1 MSMSRIKKKYMPTNA
16 ELRIL
21 RALWQL
27 GQATVEE
34 IVTAFPAKEQP
45 NYKTTQT
52 FLRIMEQKGFVRHTV
67 RGRVFIFAPLISKEE
82 VDEQS
87 VKTLLQQNFGGSASG
102 LLINLLQSDAVP
114 ASDLDAIERMIHDY
128 RKRKM
133 NDSTSA

>member
-1 MSMSRIKKKYMPTNA
+1 MSMSRNKKKQMPTNA

-21 RALWQL
+21 RALWRL

-34 IVTAFPAKEQP
+34 VVSAFPAKEQP

-52 FLRIMEQKGFVRHTV
+52 FLRIMEQKGFVRHSV
-67 RGRVFIFAPLISKEE
+67 RGRVFIFEPLISREE

-87 VKTLLQQNFGGSASG
+87 VKTLLQRNFGGSASG

-128 RKRKM
+128 RRRKM
-133 NDSTSA
+133 NDSTSV

>member
-1 MSMSRIKKKYMPTNA
+1 MSRNKKKQMPTNA

-21 RALWQL
+21 RALWRL

-34 IVTAFPAKEQP
+34 VVSAFPAKEQP

-52 FLRIMEQKGFVRHTV
+52 FLRIMEQKGFVRHSV
-67 RGRVFIFAPLISKEE
+67 RGRVFIFEPLISREE

-87 VKTLLQQNFGGSASG
+87 VKTLLQRNFGGSASG

-128 RKRKM
+128 RRRKM
-133 NDSTSA
+133 NDSTSV

>member
-1 MSMSRIKKKYMPTNA
+1 MSMSRSKKKQMPTNA

-21 RALWQL
+21 RALWRL

-34 IVTAFPAKEQP
+34 VVSAFPAKEQP

-52 FLRIMEQKGFVRHTV
+52 FLRIMEQKGFVRHSV
-67 RGRVFIFAPLISKEE
+67 RGRVFIFEPLISREE

-87 VKTLLQQNFGGSASG
+87 VKTLLQRNFGGSASG

-128 RKRKM
+128 RRRKM
-133 NDSTSA
+133 NDSTSV

>member
-52 FLRIMEQKGFVRHTV
+52 FLRIMEQKGFVRHSV
-67 RGRVFIFAPLISKEE
+67 RGRVFIFEPLISKEE